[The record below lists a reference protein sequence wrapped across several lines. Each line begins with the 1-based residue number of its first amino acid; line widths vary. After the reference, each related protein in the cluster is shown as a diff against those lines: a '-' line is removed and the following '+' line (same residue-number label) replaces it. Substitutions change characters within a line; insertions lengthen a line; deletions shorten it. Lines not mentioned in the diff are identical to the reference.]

1 MEIKKVNLDRQN
13 LSSSYIEKKQDF
25 NHVLKSAKM
34 TKMPTWKSPWFYGAV
49 GLSTVAIVALVLS
62 ENNFK
67 NETHGKKATL
77 NDSKKEIEENTS
89 ISAIT
94 STEKKTTSAKTLV
107 AVYQPQF
114 NGSTIAVSNDLPSQK
129 ELVKIEESVPNVEQ
143 LQVTETRVE
152 TVNEVKPVTKSSFI
166 GQPSIAGI
174 ASGVISIEKFKNT
187 SIIESNS
194 SFEITSYEVQY
205 FNGQQDITAVI
216 RSNKIPENIKEQ
228 IIENNLG
235 EMIFITG
242 IKGIDENG
250 KIRKLPAIN
259 LKLSK

>member
-1 MEIKKVNLDRQN
+1 MEIKKVNLDRPN
-13 LSSSYIEKKQDF
+13 LSSSFIEKKQDF

-49 GLSTVAIVALVLS
+49 GLSTVAIVAMVLT

-67 NETHGKKATL
+67 DESNDKTATL
-77 NDSKKEIEENTS
+77 KDTKKEIDDIKS
-89 ISAIT
+89 IKTTPSI
-94 STEKKTTSAKTLV
+94 EKKTTSV
-107 AVYQPQF
+107 NSIIAVNRPTITGTF
-114 NGSTIAVSNDLPSQK
+114 NGNKNSTVIKNELASEETVSSY
-129 ELVKIEESVPNVEQ
+129 VEQ
-143 LQVTETRVE
+143 IE
-152 TVNEVKPVTKSSFI
+152 TVEAPAVTIKEVKTVAKSSYI

-174 ASGVISIEKFKNT
+174 ASGAISIEKFKNT

-205 FNGQQDITAVI
+205 FNGQEDITAVI

-228 IIENNLG
+228 IIENNLD

>member
-49 GLSTVAIVALVLS
+49 GLSTVAIVAVVLT

-67 NETHGKKATL
+67 NETNDKTATL
-77 NDSKKEIEENTS
+77 YESKKEIEASKS
-89 ISAIT
+89 ISIKP
-94 STEKKTTSAKTLV
+94 STEKKTTSAKSVV
-107 AVYQPQF
+107 AAYVPQF
-114 NGSTIAVSNDLPSQK
+114 TGSFNRVTIDNSFITEPSK
-129 ELVKIEESVPNVEQ
+129 DDIATTIEEQIP
-143 LQVTETRVE
+143 VTETNVE
-152 TVNEVKPVTKSSFI
+152 IVKEIKTVNKTSFI

-205 FNGQQDITAVI
+205 FNGLQDITAVI

-228 IIENNLG
+228 IIENNLD

-259 LKLSK
+259 LKLYK

>member
-1 MEIKKVNLDRQN
+1 MEFKKVNLDRQN

-25 NHVLKSAKM
+25 NQVLKSAKM

-49 GLSTVAIVALVLS
+49 GLSSVAIAALVLS

-67 NETHGKKATL
+67 LETHDT
-77 NDSKKEIEENTS
+77 
-89 ISAIT
+89 T
-94 STEKKTTSAKTLV
+94 STLKEKSIELGTKKTMKMAASFETMPRTTN
-107 AVYQPQF
+107 PM
-114 NGSTIAVSNDLPSQK
+114 
-129 ELVKIEESVPNVEQ
+129 
-143 LQVTETRVE
+143 VTAYHSKVFA
-152 TVNEVKPVTKSSFI
+152 PVTKVNKNNSVENKLIDIATESRMDEHLDVIDSPVEPLKETRTVVKTFFS
-166 GQPSIAGI
+166 GQPTIAGV
-174 ASGVISIEKFKNT
+174 ASGIIRIESLKNT

-205 FNGQQDITAVI
+205 YNGRQDITTEI

-228 IIENNLG
+228 IIENNLD

-250 KIRKLPAIN
+250 KLRKLPSIN

>member
-1 MEIKKVNLDRQN
+1 MEFKKVNLDRQN

-49 GLSTVAIVALVLS
+49 GLSSIVITAFVLS

-67 NETHGKKATL
+67 NETH
-77 NDSKKEIEENTS
+77 D
-89 ISAIT
+89 IT
-94 STEKKTTSAKTLV
+94 STLKEKSTELTTKKTSKIASSFEALPKKTNPLV
-107 AVYQPQF
+107 TAYHSNVFASETQA
-114 NGSTIAVSNDLPSQK
+114 NSTIKVENK
-129 ELVKIEESVPNVEQ
+129 LVDPASESRLENHSDVVDSSVEP
-143 LQVTETRVE
+143 LMETR
-152 TVNEVKPVTKSSFI
+152 TGIKKNFS
-166 GQPSIAGI
+166 GQPTIAGV
-174 ASGVISIEKFKNT
+174 ASGIIRVESLKNT

-205 FNGQQDITAVI
+205 FNGRQDITTEI

-228 IIENNLG
+228 IIENNLD

-250 KIRKLPAIN
+250 KLRKLPSIN
-259 LKLSK
+259 LKLTK

>member
-49 GLSTVAIVALVLS
+49 GLSTVAIVAVVLM

-67 NETHGKKATL
+67 NETNDKTATL
-77 NDSKKEIEENTS
+77 KEKNKEIGERKSTNTNPS
-89 ISAIT
+89 I
-94 STEKKTTSAKTLV
+94 EKKTSSSKTIV
-107 AVYQPQF
+107 AAYNPQF
-114 NGSTIAVSNDLPSQK
+114 TGSSSSVKNDYSLK
-129 ELVKIEESVPNVEQ
+129 TELSKDEVVTAIEEQ
-143 LQVTETRVE
+143 LPITETPVE
-152 TVNEVKPVTKSSFI
+152 TVKETKSVTKTSFI

-228 IIENNLG
+228 IIENNLD

>member
-49 GLSTVAIVALVLS
+49 GLSTVAIVAVVLT

-67 NETHGKKATL
+67 NETNDKTATL
-77 NDSKKEIEENTS
+77 KETKKGIEES
-89 ISAIT
+89 KLT
-94 STEKKTTSAKTLV
+94 STNPSFDKKTTSANTVV
-107 AVYQPQF
+107 AAYSPQF
-114 NGSTIAVSNDLPSQK
+114 TSSFSIVTNDNSLK
-129 ELVKIEESVPNVEQ
+129 TELSKDEVLNAIEEQ
-143 LQVTETRVE
+143 LPITESPLE
-152 TVNEVKPVTKSSFI
+152 TVKESKSITKTSFI

-174 ASGVISIEKFKNT
+174 ASGVISIEKLKNT

-228 IIENNLG
+228 IIENNLD

>member
-1 MEIKKVNLDRQN
+1 MEFKKVNLDRQN

-49 GLSTVAIVALVLS
+49 GLSSVAITALVLS

-67 NETHGKKATL
+67 NETLDTTSTLKEKSTELPKKKTMKMAASFEAM
-77 NDSKKEIEENTS
+77 SKTTNPLVTAYRSNVFAPEIEASKNNTVENKLVDLTAES
-89 ISAIT
+89 PMDEHLDVIDSPVEPAKET
-94 STEKKTTSAKTLV
+94 RTVVKTFFSG
-107 AVYQPQF
+107 QP
-114 NGSTIAVSNDLPSQK
+114 TIAGVASG
-129 ELVKIEESVPNVEQ
+129 II
-143 LQVTETRVE
+143 RVE
-152 TVNEVKPVTKSSFI
+152 SL
-166 GQPSIAGI
+166 
-174 ASGVISIEKFKNT
+174 KNT

-205 FNGQQDITAVI
+205 YNGKQDITAEI

-228 IIENNLG
+228 IIENNLD

-250 KIRKLPAIN
+250 KLRKLPSIN

>member
-1 MEIKKVNLDRQN
+1 MEIV
-13 LSSSYIEKKQDF
+13 
-25 NHVLKSAKM
+25 
-34 TKMPTWKSPWFYGAV
+34 
-49 GLSTVAIVALVLS
+49 
-62 ENNFK
+62 
-67 NETHGKKATL
+67 
-77 NDSKKEIEENTS
+77 KE
-89 ISAIT
+89 
-94 STEKKTTSAKTLV
+94 
-107 AVYQPQF
+107 
-114 NGSTIAVSNDLPSQK
+114 
-129 ELVKIEESVPNVEQ
+129 VK
-143 LQVTETRVE
+143 
-152 TVNEVKPVTKSSFI
+152 TVNKTSFI

-205 FNGQQDITAVI
+205 FNGLQDITAVI

-228 IIENNLG
+228 IIENNLD

>member
-49 GLSTVAIVALVLS
+49 GLSTVAIVAVVLT

-67 NETHGKKATL
+67 NETNDKTATL
-77 NDSKKEIEENTS
+77 KESKNEIEAGKSINTAPS
-89 ISAIT
+89 I
-94 STEKKTTSAKTLV
+94 EKKRTSAKTIV
-107 AVYQPQF
+107 AAYNPQF
-114 NGSTIAVSNDLPSQK
+114 TGSFIKVTNGNSLKS
-129 ELVKIEESVPNVEQ
+129 ELSKDEVLTTIEEQ
-143 LQVTETRVE
+143 LPITETPIEKVK
-152 TVNEVKPVTKSSFI
+152 EVKLVTKTSFI

-228 IIENNLG
+228 IIENNLD

>member
-34 TKMPTWKSPWFYGAV
+34 TKIPTWKSPWFYGAV
-49 GLSTVAIVALVLS
+49 GLSTVAIVAMVLT

-67 NETHGKKATL
+67 DETNEKTATL
-77 NDSKKEIEENTS
+77 KESKKEIEASKSTNTRPS
-89 ISAIT
+89 I
-94 STEKKTTSAKTLV
+94 EKKTTSAKTIV
-107 AVYQPQF
+107 AAYNPKFTGSF
-114 NGSTIAVSNDLPSQK
+114 NKVTNSNSLKS
-129 ELVKIEESVPNVEQ
+129 ELSKDEVVTTIEEQ
-143 LQVTETRVE
+143 LPIAETPVE
-152 TVNEVKPVTKSSFI
+152 TVKETKAVTKTSFI

-205 FNGQQDITAVI
+205 FNGKQDITAVI

-228 IIENNLG
+228 IIENNLD

-250 KIRKLPAIN
+250 KIKKLPAIN

>member
-49 GLSTVAIVALVLS
+49 GLSTVAIVAMVLT

-67 NETHGKKATL
+67 NEANDKKATL
-77 NDSKKEIEENTS
+77 
-89 ISAIT
+89 
-94 STEKKTTSAKTLV
+94 KT
-107 AVYQPQF
+107 
-114 NGSTIAVSNDLPSQK
+114 NNLPSKPVIAKNEANGNK
-129 ELVKIEESVPNVEQ
+129 ETPIAQISTDQSITLQRDAISSNPSDLKIENVSIETKVDNVKEVINTPLAESTTQISKTP
-143 LQVTETRVE
+143 
-152 TVNEVKPVTKSSFI
+152 VKRQI
-166 GQPSIAGI
+166 GQPTINGI
-174 ASGVISIEKFKNT
+174 ANGIISVDHLKN
-187 SIIESNS
+187 SNLIESNS

-205 FNGQQDITAVI
+205 FNGRQDVVAQI
-216 RSNKIPENIKEQ
+216 RSNAIPEELKDQ
-228 IIENNLG
+228 IIANNIG

-242 IKGIDENG
+242 IKGLDENG
-250 KIRKLPAIN
+250 KIVKFPSIN